1 MTNNNR
7 SFKLFLTSQV
17 TSSLAAS
24 FHFIAVAALLIKLT
38 GSGTSASFAVVC
50 TPITSFLLSPFAGS
64 IGDRFNEK
72 YILAILEFLKVIIAI
87 IFIQSQNI
95 MTIYL
100 LMLLIAAIEI
110 LCGPPKKKI
119 ITKLLKAED
128 IMTGNSILTGIT
140 GFTFI
145 LGPILS
151 GIIIDKLN
159 INIIFQ
165 INIILYLLSSLILLF
180 VKNKTYKS
188 KLYGKEIKVSMYDDI
203 KKGFEYFK
211 SNSNLKEIVII
222 STIVNI
228 AIASINVAF
237 YPFAFDILNV
247 DSKTW
252 GIMMSVFYG
261 TNLIT
266 MFISI
271 SLKKIVNKLQTLI
284 IYSILVSL
292 AIVWILYSLSNSLS
306 IVLLLQFIEGSLI
319 SFITIIINTR
329 LQVTANRQ
337 FIARVSGINDV
348 FNNIG
353 KLTAIVCTYGILSF
367 YSARVVF
374 ILNFAIIFT
383 YVNYKI
389 FVSRKN

>member
-1 MTNNNR
+1 MTNNR
-7 SFKLFLTSQV
+7 PFKLFLASQV

-50 TPITSFLLSPFAGS
+50 TPITSFLLSPFAGG

-72 YILAILEFLKVIIAI
+72 YILAILEFLKVIISI

-95 MTIYL
+95 MTIYF
-100 LMLLIAAIEI
+100 LMLLMAAIEI

-119 ITKLLKAED
+119 ITKLLKAKD

-145 LGPILS
+145 LGPIIS

-159 INIIFQ
+159 INIIFR
-165 INIILYLLSSLILLF
+165 INIVLYLLSSLILLF
-180 VKNKTYKS
+180 IKKKTHKF
-188 KLYGKEIKVSMYDDI
+188 KLYGKEVKISMYDDI

-211 SNSNLKEIVII
+211 SNSKLKEIVII

-228 AIASINVAF
+228 SIASINVAF
-237 YPFAFDILNV
+237 YPFAFDILDV

-261 TNLIT
+261 TNLIA

-284 IYSILVSL
+284 VYGILVSL

-306 IVLLLQFIEGSLI
+306 IVLLLQFMEGSLI

-337 FIARVSGINDV
+337 FIARVSGLNDV

-374 ILNFAIIFT
+374 ILNFAIIFS
-383 YVNYKI
+383 YFNYKI